1 MIDEN
6 SIRSSES
13 SDSETAAFE
22 ANEAQDKSDDN
33 KANGSIF
40 LGLAFALFGFAI
52 YSTHDAVVKSLNEY
66 SVFQIVFF
74 AMLFSYV
81 PFSIARIVENKPLSM
96 SPANPMLLV
105 TRAFLH
111 VGSLCLGFYAFSTLP
126 MVEAYVLLFCTPL
139 IISVLAVFFLG
150 EEIALF
156 RWVAIGLGLVGVIVV
171 LRPSIETVQLG
182 HLSALVAA
190 FCGAGTAVIS
200 RKIAPT
206 ENMATM
212 ILIPLLATIAVSG
225 STLYFVYK
233 PMPLGDLALMF
244 LVGALGLLGQF
255 SVLTGFRMAPA
266 AFVGPMQYSQIIWAI
281 LFGYVF
287 FNESIDQWVV
297 VGSLITIISGIA
309 IILRERAVSKTR
321 PNINT
326 RNGRMV
332 GAPMMSQKENE

>member
-1 MIDEN
+1 
-6 SIRSSES
+6 
-13 SDSETAAFE
+13 
-22 ANEAQDKSDDN
+22 
-33 KANGSIF
+33 
-40 LGLAFALFGFAI
+40 
-52 YSTHDAVVKSLNEY
+52 
-66 SVFQIVFF
+66 
-74 AMLFSYV
+74 
-81 PFSIARIVENKPLSM
+81 
-96 SPANPMLLV
+96 
-105 TRAFLH
+105 
-111 VGSLCLGFYAFSTLP
+111 

-171 LRPSIETVQLG
+171 LRPSIETIQLG

-255 SVLTGFRMAPA
+255 LVLTGFRMAPA
-266 AFVGPMQYSQIIWAI
+266 AFVGPMQYSQIVWAI

-287 FNESIDQWVV
+287 FNETIDQWVV
-297 VGSLITIISGIA
+297 VGSLITIVSGVA